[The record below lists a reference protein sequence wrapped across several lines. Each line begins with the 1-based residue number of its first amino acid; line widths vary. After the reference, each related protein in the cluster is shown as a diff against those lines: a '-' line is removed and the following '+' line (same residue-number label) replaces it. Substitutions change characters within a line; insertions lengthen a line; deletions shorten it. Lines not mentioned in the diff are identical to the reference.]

1 MALITRLSR
10 LFHADI
16 NAVLDQLEEPELLLK
31 QSIREM
37 EESLNNDER
46 QLKLLDLEQQQ
57 HNQKQQE
64 LTQTLTDLEQ
74 QIALCFKSGKADLAK
89 VLIRR
94 KLENKQY
101 QSVVTRKS
109 AKAEEASSQL
119 QSLIQEQQSQLNSMK
134 QKAEIFNQT
143 NADNSAPTS
152 WDSNT
157 FSIQDEDVE
166 VAFLHEQQKW
176 SAS

>member
-10 LFHADI
+10 LFHADV

-37 EESLNNDER
+37 EESLNNNER

-74 QIALCFKSGKADLAK
+74 QIALCFKSGKSDLAK

-94 KLENKQY
+94 KLEIEQY
-101 QSVVTRKS
+101 QSALTRKL
-109 AKAEEASSQL
+109 ASIDDAVTHLKSQL
-119 QSLIQEQQSQLNSMK
+119 QQQQSQLNSMK

-143 NADNSAPTS
+143 NADNTANSS
-152 WDSNT
+152 WDSHT

>member
-10 LFHADI
+10 LFHADV

-31 QSIREM
+31 QAIREM
-37 EESLNNDER
+37 EESLNHDER
-46 QLKLLDLEQQQ
+46 QIKLLDIEQQQ

-64 LTQTLTDLEQ
+64 LTQTLTNLEQ
-74 QIALCFKSGKADLAK
+74 QIALCFKSSKDDLAK

-94 KLENKQY
+94 KLEVEQY
-101 QSVVTRKS
+101 QAALVRKLS
-109 AKAEEASSQL
+109 KAEEDLSQL
-119 QSLIQEQQSQLNSMK
+119 KSQLQEQQSQLSSMK
-134 QKAEIFNQT
+134 QKSDIFGQT
-143 NADNSAPTS
+143 SNAQTASYS
-152 WDSNT
+152 WDSPS
-157 FSIQDEDVE
+157 FYIQDEDVE